1 MGCRPRGLCCPV
13 PRPFPKDKGQRVT
26 DKADVTEGQVV
37 PPPTAPSFWLECLPL
52 CPGLLQV
59 TPDHNPSR
67 DSQKKKIVMQA
78 PEEVLSPHAHAHA
91 RRKWETLAFRK
102 VSPIWIFAWPKRER
116 VRKKKR
122 TLFSSFAYLFYMSMH
137 FLCTIF
143 AFCLLLIY
151 FVFVLFFF
159 LTSLRRWPVSRHWF
173 RASSSSSLS
182 FSYNIF

>member
-1 MGCRPRGLCCPV
+1 MDKKVQWEECRGLWNVHRNLPYAFSSDGISIPC
-13 PRPFPKDKGQRVT
+13 DKGQRVT

-102 VSPIWIFAWPKRER
+102 VSPIWIFTWPK
-116 VRKKKR
+116 
-122 TLFSSFAYLFYMSMH
+122 
-137 FLCTIF
+137 
-143 AFCLLLIY
+143 
-151 FVFVLFFF
+151 
-159 LTSLRRWPVSRHWF
+159 
-173 RASSSSSLS
+173 
-182 FSYNIF
+182 